1 MNDPI
6 PNEALQCGTGLTDQ
20 GLAPAFRPATAT
32 RFSEAEWQARV
43 ELAACYRLFAHLKIT
58 DLIYTHISSRV
69 PGHHDQFLIN
79 AHGMLFDEITA
90 SSLVKV
96 DVHGQVLDDT
106 TGLGINPGGFTI
118 HSAVHSARRDVGCVM
133 HTHTADG
140 ITVSCQQEGLLPLN
154 QHSMRF
160 TDRIAYHDYM
170 GVHFTDDE
178 RQSLQRSIGD
188 KQVMVLRNHGL
199 LVAGPSVPQS
209 FDLMYYLER
218 ACQLQVRLQSTGAP
232 IIRPSRD
239 VALQVAKS
247 FERPS
252 RQSVTKAWTA
262 LIRMLE
268 REDPSYRS

>member
-6 PNEALQCGTGLTDQ
+6 PSHQLRRDAGLHNL
-20 GLAPAFRPATAT
+20 GIAPAERPSHAGH
-32 RFSEAEWQARV
+32 FSEAEWQARV

-79 AHGMLFDEITA
+79 AHGMLFEEITA
-90 SSLVKV
+90 STLVKV
-96 DVHGQVLDDT
+96 DLNGQVLEDS

-118 HSAVHSARRDVGCVM
+118 HSAVHGARPDVGCVM

-140 ITVSCQQEGLLPLN
+140 ITVSCQEEGLLPLN

-170 GVHFTDDE
+170 GVHFTDEE
-178 RQSLQRSIGD
+178 RHSLQRSLGD
-188 KQVMVLRNHGL
+188 KQVMLLRNHGL
-199 LVAGPSVPQS
+199 LVAGPSVPHS

-218 ACQLQVRLQSTGAP
+218 ACQLQVRIQSSGAA
-232 IIRPSRD
+232 IIRPSRE

>member
-6 PNEALQCGTGLTDQ
+6 PNEALRGEAGFNDN
-20 GLAPAFRPATAT
+20 GLAPAPQPVSAA
-32 RFSEAEWQARV
+32 RFSESEWQARV

-79 AHGMLFDEITA
+79 AHGMLFEEITA

-118 HSAVHSARRDVGCVM
+118 HSAVHSARHDVGCVM

-178 RQSLQRSIGD
+178 RKAVQRSLGD
-188 KQVMVLRNHGL
+188 KQVMLLRNHGL